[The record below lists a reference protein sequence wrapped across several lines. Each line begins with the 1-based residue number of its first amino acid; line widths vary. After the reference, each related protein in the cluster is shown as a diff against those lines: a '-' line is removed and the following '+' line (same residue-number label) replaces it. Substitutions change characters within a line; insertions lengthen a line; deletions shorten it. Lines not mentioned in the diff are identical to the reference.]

1 MIKKIHYCWF
11 GGKKLPK
18 DVKKC
23 IATWKK
29 MLPDYEIIEWNEEK
43 FDVNSV
49 PFVKQAYD
57 NKKWAFVS
65 DYVRTYALYEQG
77 GLYLDTDVKILKNV
91 EDIIDKNL
99 VFGYEDSGYFGT
111 AVIAT
116 NIKNNPYIK
125 DILDFYNNI
134 KDFNVDIIYNYA
146 NPAIITKSISKY
158 HVKKLENGVKIFND
172 EVYVYPRDY
181 FYPLSYNYSEKIY
194 TKNTCMVHLFNGT
207 WTDKGERRTIGL
219 YRKFGL
225 GLGGFLNNCINS
237 IFTVR
242 DVTKKTIKNI
252 FNYFKMKYSIYFN
265 RNKRVNRIK
274 ENLKKCKEN
283 YIAIYDP
290 DYPELK
296 ECFDKKFEN
305 NIIDIRQQYT
315 EKEAKM
321 IAKEIVKTKVNLV
334 IFNSYS
340 KGWNYIIQELK
351 KLKPEIK
358 IKNIVY
364 YNNILLSDGYYSE
377 VNKNILDMYFKEY
390 IDELGF
396 IEQELYEFYKNKGYN
411 AKLLY
416 LNKTNIE
423 NEKKE
428 VENKKVNFENLR
440 VGMYFKYDRQIENI
454 YNQLSAVSLFENSKL
469 DCAPLNYRIS
479 DLAKKYNLTLSGLTN
494 WNTKYE
500 IVERMKENDIN
511 LNITH
516 SNIVPNIILESF
528 ENGIPCLVGKN
539 SNLFINTE
547 LEQYI
552 VVNNSNDIMEI
563 YEKIKKTL
571 ENKELVMKLY
581 SNWKEQYITESNKR
595 IEEFI
600 NN

>member
-91 EDIIDKNL
+91 ENIIDKNL

-116 NIKNNPYIK
+116 NITHNPYIK
-125 DILDFYNNI
+125 EILEYYSNI
-134 KDFNVDIIYNYA
+134 EDFNVDIIYNYA

-158 HVKKLENGVKIFND
+158 PVKKLENGVKIFNN

-242 DVTKKTIKNI
+242 DDIKKTIKNI
-252 FNYFKMKYSIYFN
+252 FNYFRMKYSIYFN

-283 YIAIYDP
+283 YIAVYDP
-290 DYPELK
+290 DYSGLK
-296 ECFDKKFEN
+296 ECFNKAFEN

-321 IAKEIVKTKVNLV
+321 IAKEITNTKVNLI

-340 KGWNYIIQELK
+340 EGWNYIIQEIK
-351 KLKPEIK
+351 RLKPKIK
-358 IKNIVY
+358 IKNILY
-364 YNNILLSDGYYSE
+364 YNNVLSSDGYYAE
-377 VNKNILDMYFKEY
+377 ITKNVLDMYFKEY

-396 IEQELYEFYKNKGYN
+396 IEQETYEFYKKKGYN

-416 LNKTNIE
+416 LNNLQIE
-423 NEKKE
+423 NEKQKNI
-428 VENKKVNFENLR
+428 NKKVDFENLK

-469 DCAPLNYRIS
+469 DCTPLNYRIS

-494 WNTKYE
+494 WSTKE
-500 IVERMKENDIN
+500 GILKRVKENDIN
-511 LNITH
+511 LSITH
-516 SNIVPNIILESF
+516 SNIIPNIIIESF
-528 ENGIPCLVGKN
+528 ENGVPCLVGN
-539 SNLFINTE
+539 NNNLFMNSE
-547 LEQYI
+547 LEKYI
-552 VVNNSNDIMEI
+552 VVNNSNDSVEI

-571 ENKELVMKLY
+571 ENRDEVMKLY
-581 SNWKEQYITESNKR
+581 NEWRKQYIKSANIKM
-595 IEEFI
+595 EEFI

>member
-242 DVTKKTIKNI
+242 DAIKKTIKNI
-252 FNYFKMKYSIYFN
+252 FNYFRMKYSIYFN

-296 ECFDKKFEN
+296 ECFDKMFEN

-351 KLKPEIK
+351 KLKSEIK

-364 YNNILLSDGYYSE
+364 YNNILLSDGYYAE

-396 IEQELYEFYKNKGYN
+396 IEQEAYEFYKNKGYN

-416 LNKTNIE
+416 LNKTNIK
-423 NEKKE
+423 NEKIKDA
-428 VENKKVNFENLR
+428 NKKVDFENLR

>member
-158 HVKKLENGVKIFND
+158 HVKKLENGIKIFND

-296 ECFDKKFEN
+296 ECFDKMFEN

-351 KLKPEIK
+351 KLKSEIK

-364 YNNILLSDGYYSE
+364 YNNILLSDGYYAE

-396 IEQELYEFYKNKGYN
+396 IEQEAYEFYKNKGYN

-416 LNKTNIE
+416 LNKTNIK
-423 NEKKE
+423 NEKIKDA
-428 VENKKVNFENLR
+428 NKKVDFENLR

>member
-158 HVKKLENGVKIFND
+158 YVKKLENGVKIFND

-242 DVTKKTIKNI
+242 DAIKKTIKNI
-252 FNYFKMKYSIYFN
+252 FNYFRMKYSIYFN

-296 ECFDKKFEN
+296 ECFDKMFEN

-351 KLKPEIK
+351 KLKSEIK

-364 YNNILLSDGYYSE
+364 YNNILLSDGYYAE

-396 IEQELYEFYKNKGYN
+396 IEQEAYEFYKNKGYN

-416 LNKTNIE
+416 LNKTNIK
-423 NEKKE
+423 NEKIKDA
-428 VENKKVNFENLR
+428 NKKVDFENLR

-552 VVNNSNDIMEI
+552 VVNNPNDIMEI

>member
-1 MIKKIHYCWF
+1 M
-11 GGKKLPK
+11 
-18 DVKKC
+18 
-23 IATWKK
+23 
-29 MLPDYEIIEWNEEK
+29 
-43 FDVNSV
+43 
-49 PFVKQAYD
+49 
-57 NKKWAFVS
+57 
-65 DYVRTYALYEQG
+65 
-77 GLYLDTDVKILKNV
+77 
-91 EDIIDKNL
+91 
-99 VFGYEDSGYFGT
+99 FGYEDSGYFGT

-158 HVKKLENGVKIFND
+158 HVKKLENGIKIFND

-296 ECFDKKFEN
+296 ECFDKMFEN

-351 KLKPEIK
+351 KLKSEIK

-364 YNNILLSDGYYSE
+364 YNNILLSDGYYAE

-396 IEQELYEFYKNKGYN
+396 IEQEAYEFYKNKGYN

-416 LNKTNIE
+416 LNKTNIK
-423 NEKKE
+423 NEKIKDA
-428 VENKKVNFENLR
+428 NKKVDFENLR

>member
-23 IATWKK
+23 ILTWKK

-116 NIKNNPYIK
+116 NIKHNPYIK

-158 HVKKLENGVKIFND
+158 HVKKLENGIKIFNN

-242 DVTKKTIKNI
+242 DAIKKTIKNI
-252 FNYFKMKYSIYFN
+252 FNYFRMKYSIYFN

-364 YNNILLSDGYYSE
+364 YNNILLSDGYYAE

-423 NEKKE
+423 NEKIE
-428 VENKKVNFENLR
+428 ITNKKVNFENLR
-440 VGMYFKYDRQIENI
+440 VGMYFKYDRQIENV

-469 DCAPLNYRIS
+469 DCTPLNYRIS

-511 LNITH
+511 LSITH

-528 ENGIPCLVGKN
+528 ENEVPCLVGKN

-552 VVNNSNDIMEI
+552 VVNNPNDIMEI

-571 ENKELVMKLY
+571 ENKKLVMKLY